1 MKILFLCSGSNSC
14 RSVMA
19 EAILKDMDNSLE
31 VFSAG
36 LHPDAKVDPVAIRVM
51 KEIGIDIST
60 KEPKGYQKFEGMEV
74 DYLITLCEGTKDKI
88 ASINISAR
96 HKIHLGFEDPR
107 KTNCSE
113 EQIVYV
119 YRNIRDEIKNELE
132 YFFSRILESEPK
144 AV

>member
-1 MKILFLCSGSNSC
+1 MKILFLCSGSSSC
-14 RSVMA
+14 RSMMA
-19 EAILKDMDNSLE
+19 EAILKDMDISLD

-36 LHPDAKVDPVAIRVM
+36 LHPEPEVDPFAVQVM
-51 KEIGIDIST
+51 HEIGIDIST
-60 KEPKGYQKFEGMEV
+60 NEPANFQKFEGMQV

-88 ASINISAR
+88 TSINIPAK

-113 EQIVYV
+113 EEIVYM

-132 YFFSRILESEPK
+132 YFFSRILEREAK
-144 AV
+144 MG